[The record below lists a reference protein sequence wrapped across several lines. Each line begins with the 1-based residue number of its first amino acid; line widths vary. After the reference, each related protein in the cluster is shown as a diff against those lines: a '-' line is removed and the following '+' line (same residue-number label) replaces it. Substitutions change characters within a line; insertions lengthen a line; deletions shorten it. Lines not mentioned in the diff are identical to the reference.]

1 VELSQALARHAT
13 LAVQLTRLAEQE
25 QQAAVLRERNRMA
38 REIHDALAQGFT
50 GIVLQLDAAEYALTK
65 SPAAARNHLDQARA
79 LARES
84 LVEARRS
91 VWALRARALETRRL
105 PDALSDLVGRMSSA
119 GASVTPQF
127 RVHGMPRELPPH
139 VEEQLLRIASEALT
153 NALKHSQARMV
164 HLDLIYQPGQVE
176 ISVQDDGRGFI
187 PSEPEGTDSSTDS
200 SEGFG
205 LIGMK
210 ERAELIRATLVL
222 ATQPGQ
228 GTTVSVV
235 VPIGDQQDTAR
246 K

>member
-1 VELSQALARHAT
+1 
-13 LAVQLTRLAEQE
+13 LAEQE

-127 RVHGMPRELPPH
+127 RVHGTPRELPPH

-164 HLDLIYQPGQVE
+164 HLDLTYQPGQVE

-187 PSEPEGTDSSTDS
+187 PSEPEGTDS

-228 GTTVSVV
+228 GTKVSVV